1 MVVRERSILRISG
14 GPSVESGGV
23 RCCAV
28 NDAPWPVRPSSG
40 PSSDEIWGYQVRSVR
55 RAVKIGVVLRRRN
68 RRVPPDASP
77 LGAPPR
83 IGPAVARFVL
93 GSLVAVAGGAGVG
106 DGEPRPGTLRD
117 ARPNTP
123 RAGGPP
129 GGPPA
134 PPPAGG
140 PP

>member
-40 PSSDEIWGYQVRSVR
+40 PSSDEIWGYQVRSAR

-93 GSLVAVAGGAGVG
+93 GSLVAGGVG
-106 DGEPRPGTLRD
+106 AVRGGRRLGP
-117 ARPNTP
+117 
-123 RAGGPP
+123 GPP
-129 GGPPA
+129 HDP
-134 PPPAGG
+134 
-140 PP
+140 

>member
-40 PSSDEIWGYQVRSVR
+40 PSSDEIWGYQVRSAR

-83 IGPAVARFVL
+83 IGAAVARFVL
-93 GSLVAVAGGAGVG
+93 GSLVAVAVVAGGGYVRL
-106 DGEPRPGTLRD
+106 RPGALAG
-117 ARPNTP
+117 ARTDTA
-123 RAGGPP
+123 RAGGPR
-129 GGPPA
+129 GGHA
-134 PPPAGG
+134 P
-140 PP
+140 

>member
-55 RAVKIGVVLRRRN
+55 RAVKIGAVLRRRN

-83 IGPAVARFVL
+83 IGAAVARFVL
-93 GSLVAVAGGAGVG
+93 GSLVAVAVVAGVG
-106 DGEPRPGTLRD
+106 YVELRRGTPGD
-117 ARPNTP
+117 ARPDTR
-123 RAGGPP
+123 RARDPGGGP
-129 GGPPA
+129 A
-134 PPPAGG
+134 AAPPAGG
-140 PP
+140 P